1 MITDPT
7 GKILLKRLD
16 NGKISILQN
25 INTAGTVNTARN
37 VKIYFGLLFIEKKK
51 QFWITLF
58 LKLWTSVKENCLKGG
73 FHETQT

>member
-37 VKIYFGLLFIEKKK
+37 VKIYFGLLFIEKKNS
-51 QFWITLF
+51 F
-58 LKLWTSVKENCLKGG
+58 E
-73 FHETQT
+73 

>member
-7 GKILLKRLD
+7 DKILLKRLG

-51 QFWITLF
+51 TVLNNAFFKALNVCKR
-58 LKLWTSVKENCLKGG
+58 KLLKGW
-73 FHETQT
+73 FP

>member
-7 GKILLKRLD
+7 DKILLKRLG

-25 INTAGTVNTARN
+25 INTAGTVNTDRN

-51 QFWITLF
+51 QF
-58 LKLWTSVKENCLKGG
+58 
-73 FHETQT
+73 